1 MSIQKKVDAFWHAV
15 LIRFL
20 PVWVSPNFF
29 TATRFILIPVILYF
43 LAIGGFVWVLGFFFL
58 AALGDSID
66 GSLARSRKQTSP
78 LGEILDPLADK
89 LLIIL
94 LSLFLIYFYPYPA
107 LILTVVVFD
116 LLLILAGVIFFI
128 FFFHKKLPP
137 ANWWG
142 KSKMVFQVLGTTA
155 VLVYLI
161 LPWSWLLTASVILF
175 LLVIIFEFVGFLSY
189 SVKGIF

>member
-1 MSIQKKVDAFWHAV
+1 MSIQKKVDGFWQAI

-20 PVWVSPNFF
+20 PAWVSPNFF
-29 TATRFILIPVILYF
+29 TAIRFILIPVILYF
-43 LAIGGFVWVLGFFFL
+43 LAIGSFVLVLVFFFL
-58 AALGDSID
+58 AALDDSID

-78 LGEILDPLADK
+78 LGETLDPLADK

-107 LILTVVVFD
+107 LILTVAVFD
-116 LLLILAGVIFFI
+116 LLLILASVIFFI
-128 FFFHKKLPP
+128 FFFHKKMPP

-142 KSKMVFQVLGTTA
+142 KFKMIFQVLGLIA

-161 LPWSWLLTASVILF
+161 FNWGWLLTVSVILF

-189 SVKGIF
+189 GVKGIF